1 MYIKRETKERHSLK
15 GQKDA
20 QIKMRSLG
28 VFWQLL
34 FALGVPG
41 GLGVQNLT
49 TKAGGAGSIPGS
61 GRSRDSHLENPL
73 DKGAWQA
80 HVHGVTKVGHN

>member
-1 MYIKRETKERHSLK
+1 MYIKRETKESHSLK

-49 TKAGGAGSIPGS
+49 TKAGGAGSIPGL
-61 GRSRDSHLENPL
+61 GRSGDSRLENPL
-73 DKGAWQA
+73 DKGAWQSY
-80 HVHGVTKVGHN
+80 VHGVTKVGHD